1 MATQASLSSQDN
13 LACLVFENIVF
24 DVKYKRLSFLKKVV
38 LSIDGMTCS
47 ACSNGLEKYLNKQN
61 GIKSATVN
69 LVMANALIEYD
80 ENILNLEKIEKFVEE
95 AGFKSLGIYNENSEK
110 KQNKNEKVKFIVF
123 SVLAVA
129 LMYISMGHMIGL
141 PNFSFLD
148 MHMHPLIYAGT
159 LLALTVAFVVYGFD
173 IIKSGCK
180 NLIHK
185 APNMDTLVAMG
196 VITSILY
203 SIYGM
208 YMIAKGHHE
217 YVENLYF
224 ESAAIVI
231 FFIKLGRYIDGIS
244 KDKTKEAIQKLV
256 QITPKEAVIKVN
268 GEEKKVTID
277 EIKKGD
283 IVVSK
288 PGEKIAVDG
297 EIITGKAHLD
307 ESFITGESKPASK
320 TEGSKVIAGSIN
332 YDGYIEYEA
341 EKIGKEST
349 ISEIVRLVIEATNTK
364 APIAKVADTVSG
376 YFVPAVILI
385 AIITFIAYLILGNT
399 VATAINAFVTILVVA
414 CPCSLGLATPLAIVV
429 SEGVCANNGILVKK
443 SEVLENAEKTT
454 TVVFDKTGTL
464 TYGKLKIAQIVNY
477 SKMQEKELMQIVG
490 SLEKK
495 SAHPIGK
502 AFEDYLNENK
512 IETLDVKDFK
522 DVSGYG
528 IIGKIAEND
537 VILGN
542 YKILEKYDITNSH
555 KQDEEELA
563 KEGNSII
570 YVVLNNE
577 ISAIIGVNDI
587 VRENSKEVISKLNKN
602 KIETVM
608 LTGDNTQTAEKIA
621 KEIGITTVISNVT
634 PREKTEVVKK
644 LKVEGK
650 YVMMCGDGINDSPA
664 LASSNIGVSVN
675 SGTDIAMD
683 SSDVILTRNDL
694 NSILNLINISKK
706 TIRNIKQNLFWAFF
720 YNSLMIPIAMGLFS
734 KWGITINPMIASFAM
749 VISSLTVTLNA
760 LRLKRLTK

>member
-1 MATQASLSSQDN
+1 M
-13 LACLVFENIVF
+13 
-24 DVKYKRLSFLKKVV
+24 KKVV

-80 ENILNLEKIEKFVEE
+80 ENILNLETLEKFVEE

-110 KQNKNEKVKFIVF
+110 KQNKNEKVKFIIF

-148 MHMHPLIYAGT
+148 MHIHPLIYAGT
-159 LLALTVAFVVYGFD
+159 LLALTIAFVVYGFD

-288 PGEKIAVDG
+288 PGERIAVDG

-307 ESFITGESKPASK
+307 ESFITGESKPTSK
-320 TEGSKVIAGSIN
+320 AEGSKVIAGSIN

-385 AIITFIAYLILGNT
+385 AIITFIAYLILENT
-399 VATAINAFVTILVVA
+399 VATAINVFVTILVVA

-443 SEVLENAEKTT
+443 SEILENAEKTT

-528 IIGKIAEND
+528 IIGKIAENE

-542 YKILEKYDITNSH
+542 SKILEKYDITNSH
-555 KQDEEELA
+555 KQDEEKLA

-570 YVVLNNE
+570 YVVINNE

-720 YNSLMIPIAMGLFS
+720 YNSLMIPIAMGSFS
-734 KWGITINPMIASFAM
+734 KWGITINPMIASLAM

-760 LRLKRLTK
+760 LRLKRIKINKI

>member
-1 MATQASLSSQDN
+1 M
-13 LACLVFENIVF
+13 
-24 DVKYKRLSFLKKVV
+24 KKVV

-69 LVMANALIEYD
+69 LIMANALIEYD

-110 KQNKNEKVKFIVF
+110 KQNKNEKVKFIIF

-148 MHMHPLIYAGT
+148 MYMHPLIYAGT

-297 EIITGKAHLD
+297 KIITGKAHLD

-399 VATAINAFVTILVVA
+399 VSIAINVFVTILVVA

-443 SEVLENAEKTT
+443 SEILENAEKTT

-464 TYGKLKIAQIVNY
+464 TYGKLKIAKIINY

-495 SAHPIGK
+495 STHPIGK

-512 IETLDVKDFK
+512 IEVLEVKDFK

-528 IIGKIAEND
+528 IIGKIAENE

-542 YKILEKYDITNSH
+542 SKILEKYDITNSH
-555 KQDEEELA
+555 KQDEEKLA

-634 PREKTEVVKK
+634 PRKKTEVVKK
-644 LKVEGK
+644 LKTEGK

-706 TIRNIKQNLFWAFF
+706 TIRNIKQNLFCAFF

-760 LRLKRLTK
+760 LRLKRIKI

>member
-1 MATQASLSSQDN
+1 M
-13 LACLVFENIVF
+13 
-24 DVKYKRLSFLKKVV
+24 KKVV

-80 ENILNLEKIEKFVEE
+80 ENILNLETLEKFVEE

-110 KQNKNEKVKFIVF
+110 KQNKNEKVKFIIF

-148 MHMHPLIYAGT
+148 MHIHPLIYAGT

-307 ESFITGESKPASK
+307 ESFITGESKPTSK
-320 TEGSKVIAGSIN
+320 AEGSKVIAGSIN

-385 AIITFIAYLILGNT
+385 AIITFIAYLILENT
-399 VATAINAFVTILVVA
+399 VATAINVFVTILVVA

-443 SEVLENAEKTT
+443 SEILENAEKTT

-528 IIGKIAEND
+528 IIGKIAENE

-542 YKILEKYDITNSH
+542 SKILEKYDITNSH
-555 KQDEEELA
+555 KQDEEKLA

-570 YVVLNNE
+570 YVVINNE

-720 YNSLMIPIAMGLFS
+720 YNSLMIPIAMGSFS
-734 KWGITINPMIASFAM
+734 KWGITINPMIASLAM

-760 LRLKRLTK
+760 LRLKRLAK